1 MIFVAEKLGN
11 PAVALNCLK
20 QLKLIPNQFD
30 LANNEDM
37 RIKLFASTFSIE
49 LSMLTRR
56 GDLQHAMDLLPKIEE
71 GLVRYEGKISPSRK
85 AFIRFKMATVLF
97 GMNEFQSA
105 KKMFSRILNDSELDQ
120 NDDILSYAYL
130 MELFVQLELK
140 TDHLLTYSLK
150 NTQRFLKSRNRFFK
164 IEQVLLQFISR
175 RIKCKNEA
183 DSLDLWEALHQQ
195 LSELGQ
201 QETDAWFYEYFDI
214 KTWAESKVT
223 QQEFQH
229 LLKEKFN
236 RPEIKKRKET
246 LDQSLK

>member
-1 MIFVAEKLGN
+1 
-11 PAVALNCLK
+11 
-20 QLKLIPNQFD
+20 
-30 LANNEDM
+30 
-37 RIKLFASTFSIE
+37 
-49 LSMLTRR
+49 
-56 GDLQHAMDLLPKIEE
+56 
-71 GLVRYEGKISPSRK
+71 
-85 AFIRFKMATVLF
+85 
-97 GMNEFQSA
+97 
-105 KKMFSRILNDSELDQ
+105 
-120 NDDILSYAYL
+120 
-130 MELFVQLELK
+130 
-140 TDHLLTYSLK
+140 
-150 NTQRFLKSRNRFFK
+150 
-164 IEQVLLQFISR
+164 VLLQFISR

-236 RPEIKKRKET
+236 WPEIKKRKET